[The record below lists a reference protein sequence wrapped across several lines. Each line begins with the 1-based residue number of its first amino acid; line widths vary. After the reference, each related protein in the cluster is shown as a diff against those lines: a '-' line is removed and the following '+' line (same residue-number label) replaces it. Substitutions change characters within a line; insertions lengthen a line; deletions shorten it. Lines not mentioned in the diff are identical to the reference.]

1 MHILPGGKRDLIAKA
16 GNSIFLAV
24 AISSVVTAFSLVA
37 INFMWDQAQYNSR
50 VNASKELARNI
61 LRTNIA
67 NADSLKTSF
76 TALDKEDNIIPGQ
89 GNKKNSAVIL
99 DALPRKYDF
108 PALRTSI
115 DKLTDLSGVKLAS
128 FTGND
133 EEAVAI
139 AKMAQPTP
147 QEVPFSLTIDGSYK
161 QIVKFMQFLGS
172 TIRPMKIVQLRL
184 SGTDS
189 TMSASM
195 DVVTYYQPAVDLKIE
210 TRSIE

>member
-1 MHILPGGKRDLIAKA
+1 
-16 GNSIFLAV
+16 
-24 AISSVVTAFSLVA
+24 
-37 INFMWDQAQYNSR
+37 MWDQAQYNSR